1 MEVSGVPVMA
11 GDDWVKKNTLSNQ
24 WTCDATQI
32 HSVNHSNKPAKSS
45 WSHNLWK
52 DTMTSIQMLC
62 PC

>member
-32 HSVNHSNKPAKSS
+32 HSVNHSNTCTNRLRVLGLITCGKTP
-45 WSHNLWK
+45 
-52 DTMTSIQMLC
+52 
-62 PC
+62 